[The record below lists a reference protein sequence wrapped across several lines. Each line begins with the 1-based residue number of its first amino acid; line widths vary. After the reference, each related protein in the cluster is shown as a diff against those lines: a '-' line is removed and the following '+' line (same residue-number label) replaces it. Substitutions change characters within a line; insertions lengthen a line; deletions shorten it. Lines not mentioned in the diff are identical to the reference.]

1 MQQSLRERNKT
12 FHPSVLEDKRKK
24 VKQLQ
29 EMALE
34 VPISV
39 YLLFNAMTALAEEA
53 AVTST
58 PAAIAPGTNGTI
70 NQTEANNTEGAIA
83 LRFSHPCLEDHNS
96 YCINGVCA
104 FHHELAKAIC
114 RCFTGYTGER
124 CEHLTLTSYAV
135 DSQEKYIAVGI
146 GVGLL
151 LSGFLAIFYC
161 YIRKRCL
168 KTKSPY
174 NICSGGR
181 PL

>member
-1 MQQSLRERNKT
+1 
-12 FHPSVLEDKRKK
+12 
-24 VKQLQ
+24 
-29 EMALE
+29 MAFG

-39 YLLFNAMTALAEEA
+39 YLLFKAMTALTEEA
-53 AVTST
+53 AVTGT
-58 PAAIAPGTNGTI
+58 PSNTTQQSNWTV
-70 NQTEANNTEGAIA
+70 NKTEADYTEGPIA
-83 LRFSHPCLEDHNS
+83 LKFSHPCLEDHNS

-104 FHHELAKAIC
+104 FHHELEKAIC

-135 DSQEKYIAVGI
+135 DSYEKYIAIGI

-161 YIRKRCL
+161 YITKRCL
-168 KTKSPY
+168 KLKSPY

>member
-1 MQQSLRERNKT
+1 
-12 FHPSVLEDKRKK
+12 
-24 VKQLQ
+24 
-29 EMALE
+29 MALR

-39 YLLFNAMTALAEEA
+39 CLLFNAMTALTEEA
-53 AVTST
+53 AVIVT
-58 PAAIAPGTNGTI
+58 PPNAVQQSNWTVNK
-70 NQTEANNTEGAIA
+70 TEDDYAEGPIA

-96 YCINGVCA
+96 YCINGMCA
-104 FHHELAKAIC
+104 FHHELEKAIC
-114 RCFTGYTGER
+114 RCYTGYTGER

-135 DSQEKYIAVGI
+135 DSYEKYIAIGI

-151 LSGFLAIFYC
+151 ISGFLAIFYC

-168 KTKSPY
+168 KLKSPY

>member
-1 MQQSLRERNKT
+1 MD
-12 FHPSVLEDKRKK
+12 FG
-24 VKQLQ
+24 
-29 EMALE
+29 

-39 YLLFNAMTALAEEA
+39 YLLINAMTALTGEA
-53 AVTST
+53 AR
-58 PAAIAPGTNGTI
+58 TI
-70 NQTEANNTEGAIA
+70 SPPITTQQSNWTVNKTEADYTEVPIA
-83 LRFSHPCLEDHNS
+83 LKFSHPCLEDHHS

-104 FHHELAKAIC
+104 FHHELEKAIC

-135 DSQEKYIAVGI
+135 DSYEKYIAIGI

-151 LSGFLAIFYC
+151 LSGFLVIFYC
-161 YIRKRCL
+161 YIRKRYL
-168 KTKSPY
+168 KLISPY